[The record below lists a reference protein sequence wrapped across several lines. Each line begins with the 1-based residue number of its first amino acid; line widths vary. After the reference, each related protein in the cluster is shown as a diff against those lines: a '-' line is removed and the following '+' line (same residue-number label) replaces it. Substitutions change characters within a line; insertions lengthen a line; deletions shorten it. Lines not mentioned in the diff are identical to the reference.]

1 MQRSFR
7 GKTMRANLQLPR
19 LQLHDGAVQTLPL
32 ELQFHGVSKPLV
44 MTDKGVVACGIVEQ
58 VLRHAPSGTVVY
70 DGVTESP
77 VFANCDGAMA
87 VYVASRCDCIVAVGG
102 GSVIDAA
109 KLTAVIA
116 GHGGRA
122 ADFAGHSE
130 RVTRAVVPLIVVPTT
145 AGTGSECSPGAGVHP
160 DPLSLEAPIGGPFII
175 PKSAICDPALTIS
188 LPPSLTAATGID
200 ALTHCVEGFMAVPA
214 SPLIDVLA
222 LDGIRRICANI
233 ELGVSDGGNRAA
245 RLEMMTG
252 AFASGVSI
260 QKGLGPAHAIANSCG
275 DQGVHHGK
283 LSAIG
288 LLASLQFLETR
299 EPAKLAEVHRA
310 MDLARDVPVVVGLRQ
325 LMERLNLP
333 TTLRAAGYR
342 PDQIDRIAKSCA
354 VSHFNMTC
362 PHKPAE
368 SEYATL
374 IASVLG

>member
-1 MQRSFR
+1 
-7 GKTMRANLQLPR
+7 MRANLQLPR
-19 LQLHDGAVQTLPL
+19 LQLHDGAIRTLPL
-32 ELQFHGVSKPLV
+32 ELQFHGVSKPLI
-44 MTDKGVVACGIVEQ
+44 MSDKGDVSCGIVEQ
-58 VLRHAPSGTVVY
+58 VLQQAPAGTVVF
-70 DGVTESP
+70 DDVTESP
-77 VFANCDGAMA
+77 IFANCDGAME
-87 VYVASRCDCIVAVGG
+87 VYMRTGRDCIVAVGG

-122 ADFAGHSE
+122 ADYAGHSE
-130 RVTRAVVPLIVVPTT
+130 RVTRSVVPLIVIPTT

-160 DPLSLEAPIGGPFII
+160 DKDSLEAPIGGPFII

-200 ALTHCVEGFMAVPA
+200 ALTHCVEGFLAIPP

-233 ELGVSDGGNRAA
+233 ELAVADGTNRTA

-288 LLASLQFLETR
+288 LLASLGFLESR
-299 EPAKLAEVHRA
+299 EPLKLAEIHRS
-310 MDLARDVPVVVGLRQ
+310 MNLETGVTVESGLRH
-325 LMERLNLP
+325 LMERLKLP

-342 PDQIDRIAKSCA
+342 TGQIEPIAKSCA
-354 VSHFNMTC
+354 ISHFNRTC
-362 PHKPAE
+362 PHKPTE
-368 SEYATL
+368 SEYAEM
-374 IASVLG
+374 IAVVLG